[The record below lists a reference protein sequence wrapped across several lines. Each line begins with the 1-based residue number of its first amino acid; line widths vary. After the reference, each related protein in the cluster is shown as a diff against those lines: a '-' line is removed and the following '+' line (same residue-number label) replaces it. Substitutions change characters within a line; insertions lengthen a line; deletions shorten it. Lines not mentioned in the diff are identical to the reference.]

1 MFLWIPMFLSILIS
15 KNFDFGIFIYRYIYQ
30 TANFTPF
37 KNFKRILDHS
47 SVQAKP
53 EVVIL
58 QGNDGQITSPGY
70 PGNYLNNVN
79 DTWIIKTDD
88 KRANVT
94 FYIQEMDI
102 ENTPGFPC
110 GDYLEVIITAS

>member
-1 MFLWIPMFLSILIS
+1 MD
-15 KNFDFGIFIYRYIYQ
+15 FDVFKHLNKWELRLLVIAYIYVQ
-30 TANFTPF
+30 TANFTF
-37 KNFKRILDHS
+37 FLFFKRISDHS
-47 SVQAKP
+47 SIQVKP

-58 QGNDGQITSPGY
+58 QGNGGQLTSPGY
-70 PGNYLNNVN
+70 PSNYPNNVN

-102 ENTPGFPC
+102 EKTPGFPC
-110 GDYLEVIITAS
+110 DDYIEVIVTAS

>member
-1 MFLWIPMFLSILIS
+1 M
-15 KNFDFGIFIYRYIYQ
+15 
-30 TANFTPF
+30 
-37 KNFKRILDHS
+37 
-47 SVQAKP
+47 
-53 EVVIL
+53 VIL

-102 ENTPGFPC
+102 EKTQGFPC
-110 GDYLEVIITAS
+110 GDYLEVIIIAS